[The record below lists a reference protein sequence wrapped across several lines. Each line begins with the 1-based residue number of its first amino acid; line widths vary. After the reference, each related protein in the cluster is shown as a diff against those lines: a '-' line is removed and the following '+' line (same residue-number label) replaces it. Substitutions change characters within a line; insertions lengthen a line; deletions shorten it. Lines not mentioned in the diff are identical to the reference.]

1 MVAYEEKLKKG
12 YESNDTAKGVLAPR
26 HVKHHTENQRHL
38 YIRMCAE
45 YEIMLEEMRI
55 YKLETSLK
63 QCSTNTQN
71 AKMIREEILKSRQ
84 ALKEV
89 KKQVTKINK
98 KEKV

>member
-1 MVAYEEKLKKG
+1 MKKKIQNLKDEKQERINREKERLMMVAYEERLKKG

-26 HVKHHTENQRHL
+26 HIKHQTENQRHL

-63 QCSTNTQN
+63 
-71 AKMIREEILKSRQ
+71 
-84 ALKEV
+84 
-89 KKQVTKINK
+89 
-98 KEKV
+98 